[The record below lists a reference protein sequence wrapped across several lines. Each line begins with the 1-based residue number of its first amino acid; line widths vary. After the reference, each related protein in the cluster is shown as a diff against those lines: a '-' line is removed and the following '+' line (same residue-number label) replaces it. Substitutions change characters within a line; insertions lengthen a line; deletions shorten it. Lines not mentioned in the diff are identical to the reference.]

1 MEDSVILDTIG
12 QNIRAARERKKLSQE
27 ELARKIGKD
36 QTAISEY
43 ENGKRKLTVTDLPAF
58 ATALDVTIGYFFH
71 GKMEA
76 NELEQAL
83 LHEFN
88 RIPDQ
93 YKQDA
98 LSVLRVLSNIARQ
111 E

>member
-1 MEDSVILDTIG
+1 MILDTIG

-27 ELARKIGKD
+27 ELARRIGKD

-58 ATALDVTIGYFFH
+58 AAALDVTIGYFFH
-71 GKMEA
+71 GEMEA

-93 YKQDA
+93 HKQDA